1 MEGRLQCLPPE
12 QALEYAGIH
21 PALSASHVMS
31 YWSTSSISIRMEKFT
46 VAGTM
51 QNCSNLDAQ
60 PVMR

>member
-1 MEGRLQCLPPE
+1 MEGRLRCLPPV
-12 QALEYAGIH
+12 QALEYAGIP
-21 PALSASHVMS
+21 PASSASRVTS
-31 YWSTSSISIRMEKFT
+31 YWLTSSISIRMEKFT